1 LVRVEVTDR
10 RGSGVPRLLPAGGD
24 DEGGRELEL
33 MAGMAA
39 GRGWQRRGGRTVSWF
54 VLRPA

>member
-1 LVRVEVTDR
+1 M
-10 RGSGVPRLLPAGGD
+10 PRLLPAGGD